1 MTITQRIT
9 RSDPARAESQPSVP
23 DVMEPGE
30 ARAIEALSALG
41 QWTRLRI
48 FRLLVARAPKGIPA
62 GVIADEV
69 GSLQNT
75 LSTHLA
81 ILSRAGLIVGVRD
94 GRSILYR
101 ADFHAMR
108 DLVGYLLTDCCEGRP
123 EVCAP
128 IFEALQGSCGCGPR
142 PSDRE
147 KHNGAE

>member
-1 MTITQRIT
+1 MTITHRMT
-9 RSDPARAESQPSVP
+9 RSKPTGLDAQPVVP
-23 DVMEPGE
+23 DMMEVGE

-48 FRLLVARAPKGIPA
+48 FRLLVARAPEGIPA
-62 GVIADEV
+62 GTIADEV

-81 ILSRAGLIVGVRD
+81 VLSRAGLIVGVRD

-101 ADFHAMR
+101 ADFNAMR
-108 DLVGYLLTDCCEGRP
+108 DLVGYLLTDCCDGHP

-128 IFEALQGSCGCGPR
+128 IFETLQGSCGCGPR

-147 KHNGAE
+147 KNDGCD